1 MNELKHYGVL
11 GMRWGRRKS
20 TSNISKQKRIESARK
35 EGIDYAKKLE
45 KQQKKG
51 TSAADTLI
59 RAERKAKETGKVD
72 KSFLEHPN
80 ISNKA
85 KKRVTNIASKN
96 APTNPSKDHVRKT
109 QLKKKKISEM
119 TNDELKEITNR
130 LQLEKQYKDLTRRD
144 VTPGKKFVMDV
155 LATTAKTTATSYATK
170 YAAKGVESL
179 IKKSAKS

>member
-11 GMRWGRRKS
+11 GMKWGRRKS
-20 TSNISKQKRIESARK
+20 TSS
-35 EGIDYAKKLE
+35 
-45 KQQKKG
+45 
-51 TSAADTLI
+51 TT
-59 RAERKAKETGKVD
+59 
-72 KSFLEHPN
+72 
-80 ISNKA
+80 
-85 KKRVTNIASKN
+85 
-96 APTNPSKDHVRKT
+96 PTNPSKDHVRKT

-155 LATTAKTTATSYATK
+155 LATTAKTTATAYATK